1 MLITM
6 YSLEKFPNE
15 VRSEFELPVWP
26 YSNEEG
32 DYEEFQK
39 YMHELTV
46 FRYADSDMEV
56 DGRDVSMP
64 LTNLLAKEEDIP
76 FMAFVNSVYVDD
88 DFVPIKWPAWQDKHN
103 PLIQKLA
110 SNPITSDML
119 AWTNWNTPVEI
130 IYYTNLS
137 IQRRVLEEYLDEDL
151 KHVGKCW
158 KPDKP
163 GMVKK

>member
-1 MLITM
+1 
-6 YSLEKFPNE
+6 
-15 VRSEFELPVWP
+15 
-26 YSNEEG
+26 
-32 DYEEFQK
+32 
-39 YMHELTV
+39 
-46 FRYADSDMEV
+46 
-56 DGRDVSMP
+56 MP